1 MGTSVPFFY
10 FNDVC
15 LLPFYHRLVTL
26 YLSLNFGRL
35 WQIAAQTDRLAWRSR
50 THAQCFGNITAFIA
64 QYPRRDITRRPAR
77 FGDAALQY
85 LSTILYVNTLVQ

>member
-15 LLPFYHRLVTL
+15 LLPFYHRLFNP
-26 YLSLNFGRL
+26 YLSLNSCGL
-35 WQIAAQTDRLAWRSR
+35 WRFAAQTDRLAWRSR
-50 THAQCFGNITAFIA
+50 THARCFGNITAFIA

-77 FGDAALQY
+77 FGDAALLY
-85 LSTILYVNTLVQ
+85 LSTIL